1 MRDGALVIIPEPIVE
16 HEFGEKRIPSG
27 FFDQPLAENIS
38 AVIFSNAGTIAKFDR
53 MGVVAGFAE
62 PGVQYVRFG
71 LRYNSD
77 ANASMGTPFFDNVQS
92 ADYEEW
98 WTDEIQ
104 VFHNPRA
111 KLYLDFF
118 ALPGAIHHYSKD
130 GDLHSFAPE
139 GSVLSSYT
147 MLKTTHDDGP
157 SDAPPG

>member
-1 MRDGALVIIPEPIVE
+1 MRDGALMIIPEPIVE
-16 HEFGEKRIPSG
+16 HEFGEKRVPSG

-38 AVIFSNAGTIAKFDR
+38 AVVFSNAGTIAKFDR

-111 KLYLDFF
+111 KRGLDFF
-118 ALPGAIHHYSKD
+118 ALPGAIHHYFKD

-147 MLKTTHDDGP
+147 MLITTHDEGRL
-157 SDAPPG
+157 APPPG